1 MLLPALQH
9 AKTAALSVKCMS
21 NKKQLQI
28 AWSMYAGDNHDTLA
42 DNHDYVDYGEYSPP
56 KPPGTPCWC
65 EGNVKFESPPA
76 VPSDE
81 TNIQYLIGSGFSLLG
96 PYVGLSSGASA
107 GGGVQVF
114 TCPADHYVP
123 AGSGWGQR
131 CRSIAMD
138 GNIGPGARWDF
149 GWTLTNPIVRMGNF
163 TTPGA
168 SMSWV
173 FLDEHPDWLD
183 DAQFYINPGD
193 TNQGGTGAF
202 TELPGSY
209 HNNACGIS
217 FADGHAEIHTWLDS
231 RTKPPIELQYHW
243 DTVTITTPSRDLL
256 WMAQRTPYQ

>member
-1 MLLPALQH
+1 
-9 AKTAALSVKCMS
+9 
-21 NKKQLQI
+21 
-28 AWSMYAGDNHDTLA
+28 
-42 DNHDYVDYGEYSPP
+42 
-56 KPPGTPCWC
+56 
-65 EGNVKFESPPA
+65 
-76 VPSDE
+76 
-81 TNIQYLIGSGFSLLG
+81 
-96 PYVGLSSGASA
+96 
-107 GGGVQVF
+107 
-114 TCPADHYVP
+114 
-123 AGSGWGQR
+123 
-131 CRSIAMD
+131 
-138 GNIGPGARWDF
+138 
-149 GWTLTNPIVRMGNF
+149 
-163 TTPGA
+163 
-168 SMSWV
+168 MSWV